1 MTANSSNKLRNP
13 IAHKKLK
20 FNSSMKSQLSKGNIF
35 NQSFFMLTI
44 SQLPS
49 FAAFNEELSFSE

>member
-1 MTANSSNKLRNP
+1 MTAKSSNKLRNP
-13 IAHKKLK
+13 KAHKKLK

-44 SQLPS
+44 L
-49 FAAFNEELSFSE
+49 F